1 MNRSAIAWPRSVGG
15 RGALPAAPG
24 TSRRHLDLAAHIY
37 HLRFW
42 PIYICLILHDPLK
55 GAPVAIRSS
64 PRLFT
69 PAPTTKP
76 VHAGGFQT
84 TDGTV
89 EASTWAPGATPLRWG
104 WVWTPQTIYVTL
116 TARNSIVHHQLAGC
130 RHTSGTERRRTWNQ
144 QASNHIKQHE
154 HKPLLETIS
163 SKNGTTQPRHDHA
176 CRHCRPDH
184 GWNVLLPHQT
194 WDAESLSSVLHRHMP
209 QAEKSDDIFHG
220 SRYYLQRFS
229 TVFPAVADCWQQY
242 FCFGT
247 VSRTTTTTVTNS
259 CERRGREQATTPNT
273 VGILGQQRHFTP
285 ATHHTKSSLTI
296 RYEP

>member
-1 MNRSAIAWPRSVGG
+1 MWISLSYTCAMQLLYVTVSFWFGLDEVTVDAFKTPHLIKDLDMNRSAIAWPRSVGG

-89 EASTWAPGATPLRWG
+89 EAST
-104 WVWTPQTIYVTL
+104 
-116 TARNSIVHHQLAGC
+116 
-130 RHTSGTERRRTWNQ
+130 
-144 QASNHIKQHE
+144 
-154 HKPLLETIS
+154 
-163 SKNGTTQPRHDHA
+163 
-176 CRHCRPDH
+176 
-184 GWNVLLPHQT
+184 
-194 WDAESLSSVLHRHMP
+194 
-209 QAEKSDDIFHG
+209 
-220 SRYYLQRFS
+220 
-229 TVFPAVADCWQQY
+229 
-242 FCFGT
+242 
-247 VSRTTTTTVTNS
+247 
-259 CERRGREQATTPNT
+259 
-273 VGILGQQRHFTP
+273 
-285 ATHHTKSSLTI
+285 
-296 RYEP
+296 